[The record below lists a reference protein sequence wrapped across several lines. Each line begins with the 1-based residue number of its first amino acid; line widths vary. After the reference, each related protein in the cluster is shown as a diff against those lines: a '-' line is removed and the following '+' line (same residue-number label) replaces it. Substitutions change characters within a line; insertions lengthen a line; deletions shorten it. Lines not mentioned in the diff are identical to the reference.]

1 MSIYNIIHKSLVQ
14 PLADA
19 ATGWGFTNSLNFMN
33 ESQWWSKDKLYEYQ
47 CLRLQKIVKHAY
59 KSTIYYKELL
69 DKSGINPFSI
79 HTPEDLKRIP
89 ILSKEEF
96 RKNFPEKIFANGTSK
111 KSYIK
116 TATSGSTG
124 RQLIYY
130 ISKDAYGMINAA
142 GVRGWN
148 WAGYQLGDK
157 YIKITQNK
165 RHNVLKRLQ
174 DFINRGHLYTHQYN
188 EAGFSELIKL
198 LNKVKPTVLRSYPD
212 PLIFI
217 SNYIIKNK
225 LGVPHIGAVTTTGN
239 TLFKETRQLIEKCF
253 NTKVFDSYSC
263 EGSTHADECA
273 THSCYHLSDE
283 YAITEIIDENGKE
296 VKPGERGLLVT
307 TDLWNYACPFIRYDS
322 RDYVVKS
329 KNDCSCGRGLASL
342 ERIDGRD
349 NDILIT
355 PDGNFLIAQTF
366 TTYFKYFESIEQ
378 FQVVQNSSD
387 TLLFKLVTNKN
398 YNTDIENNII
408 KYWEDY
414 TNKTMKIFVEPIKEI
429 SLRMS
434 GKRQFLVRDPS
445 IKLYE

>member
-1 MSIYNIIHKSLVQ
+1 MRFYNKIHSAFVQ
-14 PLADA
+14 PLSDLI
-19 ATGWGFTNSLNFMN
+19 TGWDFNSSIKFLN

-47 CLRLQKIVKHAY
+47 CLRLQQLVQHAY
-59 KSTIYYKELL
+59 KNTIYYKELF
-69 DKSGINPFSI
+69 DKAGINPLSI
-79 HTPEDLKRIP
+79 NSPEDLKRIP

-96 RKNFPEKIFANGTSK
+96 RNNFPDKIFANGANK

-130 ISKDAYGMINAA
+130 ISKNAYGLINAA

-165 RHNVLKRLQ
+165 RHSILKRLQ
-174 DFINRGHLYTHQYN
+174 DFINRGYLYTHQYN
-188 EAGFSELIKL
+188 EAGFSELVKL
-198 LNKVKPTVLRSYPD
+198 LNKVKPAVLRSYPD

-217 SNYIIKNK
+217 SNYIIRNK
-225 LGVPHIGAVTTTGN
+225 IDIPNIGAVTTTGN
-239 TLFKETRQLIEKCF
+239 TLFKETRQLIEKSF
-253 NTKVFDSYSC
+253 NTQIFDSYSC
-263 EGSTHADECA
+263 EGSTHADECE

-283 YAITEIIDENGKE
+283 YAITEIIDEQRNE

-307 TDLWNYACPFIRYDS
+307 TDLLNYACPFIRYDS

-329 KNDCSCGRGLASL
+329 KNDCSCGRGLGSIH
-342 ERIDGRD
+342 RIDGRD

-378 FQVVQNSSD
+378 FQILQNSPD
-387 TLLFKLVTNKN
+387 TLLFKLVINEK
-398 YNTDIENNII
+398 YNTDIENDVI

-414 TNKTMKIFVEPIKEI
+414 TNNTMKIFVEPVNEI
-429 SLRMS
+429 SRRIS

-445 IKLYE
+445 IKLY